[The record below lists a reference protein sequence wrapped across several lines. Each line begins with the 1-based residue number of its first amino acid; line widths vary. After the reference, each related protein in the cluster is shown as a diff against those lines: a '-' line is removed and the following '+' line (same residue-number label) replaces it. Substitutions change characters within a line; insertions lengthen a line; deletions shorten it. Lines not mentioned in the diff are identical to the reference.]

1 MVSLK
6 KFFEFLKQIESVWK
20 LSFPLK
26 KMHTI
31 KDFKMELTTVS
42 SINEQLCN
50 FMIMH
55 QLLERSLIQ

>member
-42 SINEQLCN
+42 SINEQL
-50 FMIMH
+50 
-55 QLLERSLIQ
+55 